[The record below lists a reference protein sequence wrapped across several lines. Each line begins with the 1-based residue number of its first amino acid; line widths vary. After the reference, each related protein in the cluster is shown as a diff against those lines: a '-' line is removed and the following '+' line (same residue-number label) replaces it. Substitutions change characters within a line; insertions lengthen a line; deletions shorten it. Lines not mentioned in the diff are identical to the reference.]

1 MSRTLVYKSSK
12 NYNSDVGSVVPIAV
26 EEDDG
31 AVRLV
36 SSGEYPNNNRIFI
49 SKEYSKIDENFGD
62 YELFLLTTVNES
74 NDFEGSDVPS
84 RSRFYSMGY
93 YAAPLDVNTYLP
105 IVTMNMPDVAS
116 GRVEQAPLADIGN
129 RSFFILNN
137 AIVSGPFT
145 AQAEEDGWLL
155 TPLMSL
161 TPLGLSNYHVAQFE
175 LEKLV
180 GAGLIIRSSVV
191 GNERIYLTSLKKA
204 KELIE
209 FDSQDYISDSALIRF
224 YSKMDYGK
232 GISTLTKTEAV
243 KLTGIIDQ
251 YKKKNKQLGNDDRTK
266 RLESVLDEYLKSN
279 GVGADVVQNYLH
291 NTKDGK
297 LFLDRYVED
306 NRDFLLKEKMDA
318 IETEFAAR
326 SEKFEREIAD
336 VAGRLEAR
344 KQDLSTFEVEFEKRK
359 ALSRAQEQS
368 ELRDRNNSLMAE
380 IESNE
385 RVLAQLK
392 EELGVARTLS
402 QMIEE
407 QKSLKNKNEYLNEDY
422 YKLKNQVSQQQNL
435 IRSPQ
440 IGDKL
445 LEFKTLHMLLNG
457 ISPDSVESHI
467 KPISLP
473 AYAVNVV
480 GESRK
485 SYIANLKS
493 SLDSVEG
500 RPFSYDEMANLTLCT
515 MQSFLTIFSGPPGT
529 GKTSSAQ
536 RFAGALGLVA
546 TQKTSLETD
555 NFLSVPVG
563 RGWVS
568 SRDLLGFYNSLKNS
582 YQPSRSGLFQFLKAF
597 NDGTSDQTID
607 QHLKLVLLDE
617 ANLSSVEHY
626 WSDFLTMCDS
636 FETGH
641 RVDLGMPGTEDR
653 YLNIPSSLR
662 FVATINNDATV
673 EALSERL
680 INRAPVI
687 LLGYGSDSVIGQV
700 QGDVLSGAVPYS
712 ELQAAFCPSR
722 EEEELSSRESIRLD
736 QVLELLTTNNI
747 KGSQVHVSK
756 RKLNAITR
764 YCFVANQLGYKA
776 EPLDYAIAQH
786 VLPSIKGH
794 GQGMRER
801 MNKLESKLT
810 EFDYAISRKIV
821 QTIIENGDEFSDSYS
836 YF

>member
-1 MSRTLVYKSSK
+1 MPRTLVYKSSK

-31 AVRLV
+31 SVRLV

-49 SKEYSKIDENFGD
+49 SKEYSKIDEGYGD

-74 NDFEGSDVPS
+74 FDAEVADSPS
-84 RSRFYSMGY
+84 RSRYFSMGY
-93 YAAPLDVNTYLP
+93 YAAPLDANTYIP

-129 RSFFILNN
+129 RSFFILFNS
-137 AIVSGPFT
+137 IVSGPFT

-175 LEKLV
+175 LSDLESN
-180 GAGLIIRSSVV
+180 GLIIRSSM
-191 GNERIYLTSLKKA
+191 GGHERIYLTSLKKA
-204 KELIE
+204 KENID

-232 GISTLTKTEAV
+232 GISTLTKSEAQ

-266 RLESVLDEYLKSN
+266 RLESVLDEYLESN

-291 NTKDGK
+291 NTKDGRT
-297 LFLDRYVED
+297 FLEQYVEN
-306 NRDFLLKEKMDA
+306 NRDFILKEKMDA
-318 IETEFAAR
+318 IETEFSVR
-326 SEKFEREIAD
+326 RDKLERDIAE
-336 VAGRLEAR
+336 VAGRLESR
-344 KQDLSTFEVEFEKRK
+344 KQDLSNFEVEFEKRK

-385 RVLAQLK
+385 KTLTQLK
-392 EELGVARTLS
+392 EEVGVAKTLA
-402 QMIEE
+402 QMLEE
-407 QKSLKNKNEYLNEDY
+407 QKSLKNKNDYLNEDY

-457 ISPDSVESHI
+457 ISPDTVESNI
-467 KPISLP
+467 KPISIP
-473 AYAVNVV
+473 AYKLNVA
-480 GESRK
+480 GETRK
-485 SYIANLKS
+485 SYITNLKS
-493 SLDSVEG
+493 TLDSIEG
-500 RPFSYDEMANLTLCT
+500 RPFTYDEMANLTLCT
-515 MQSFLTIFSGPPGT
+515 LQSFITIFSGPPGT
-529 GKTSSAQ
+529 GKTSSAH
-536 RFAGALGLVA
+536 RFATALGLVSP
-546 TQKTSLETD
+546 QKTSIETD
-555 NFLSVPVG
+555 NFLSIPVG

-597 NDGTSDQTID
+597 HDAKNEQPIN

-626 WSDFLTMCDS
+626 WSDFLTMCDT
-636 FETGH
+636 FETGQKI
-641 RVDLGMPGTEDR
+641 DLGMPGTEDR
-653 YLNIPSSLR
+653 FLEIPSSLR
-662 FVATINNDATV
+662 FIATVNNDATV

-680 INRAPVI
+680 INRAPII
-687 LLGYGSDSVIGQV
+687 LLGHGGDSVVSQLQTDLLG
-700 QGDVLSGAVPYS
+700 GAVPYS
-712 ELQAAFCPSR
+712 ELKDAFIPSR
-722 EEEELSSRESIRLD
+722 EEEELNSRETIRLGQILD
-736 QVLELLTTNNI
+736 LLTTNNV

-756 RKLNAITR
+756 RKINAITR
-764 YCFVANQLGYKA
+764 YCYMANQLGYKA

-794 GQGMRER
+794 GLGMRER
-801 MNKLESKLT
+801 MNKLEAKLT
-810 EFDYAISRKIV
+810 EFDYIISRKIV

>member
-31 AVRLV
+31 SVRLV

-49 SKEYSKIDENFGD
+49 SKEYSKIDDGYGD

-74 NDFEGSDVPS
+74 FDAEIADSPN
-84 RSRFYSMGY
+84 RSRYFSMGY
-93 YAAPLDVNTYLP
+93 YAAPLDANTYIP
-105 IVTMNMPDVAS
+105 IVTMDMPDVAS

-129 RSFFILNN
+129 RSFFILFNS
-137 AIVSGPFT
+137 IVSGPFT

-175 LEKLV
+175 LSDLESN
-180 GAGLIIRSSVV
+180 GLIIRSSM
-191 GNERIYLTSLKKA
+191 GGHERIYLTSLKKA
-204 KELIE
+204 KEIID

-232 GISTLTKTEAV
+232 GIATLTKSEAQ

-291 NTKDGK
+291 NTKDGRT
-297 LFLDRYVED
+297 FLEQYVEN
-306 NRDFLLKEKMDA
+306 NRDYILKEKMDA
-318 IETEFAAR
+318 IETEFSVR
-326 SEKFEREIAD
+326 RDKLDRDIAE
-336 VAGRLEAR
+336 VAGRLESR
-344 KQDLSTFEVEFEKRK
+344 KQDLSNFEVEYEKRK

-385 RVLAQLK
+385 KILTQLK
-392 EELGVARTLS
+392 EEVGVAKTLA
-402 QMIEE
+402 QMLEE
-407 QKSLKNKNEYLNEDY
+407 QKSLKNKNDYLNEDY

-457 ISPDSVESHI
+457 ISPDTVESNI
-467 KPISLP
+467 KPINIP
-473 AYAVNVV
+473 AYKLNVT
-480 GESRK
+480 GETRK
-485 SYIANLKS
+485 SYITNLKNT
-493 SLDSVEG
+493 LDSIEG
-500 RPFSYDEMANLTLCT
+500 RPFTYDEMANLTLCT
-515 MQSFLTIFSGPPGT
+515 LQSFITIFSGPPGT

-536 RFAGALGLVA
+536 RFATALGLISA
-546 TQKTSLETD
+546 QKTSIETD
-555 NFLSVPVG
+555 NFLSIPVG

-597 NDGTSDQTID
+597 HDAKSEQPIN

-626 WSDFLTMCDS
+626 WSDFLAMCDT
-636 FETGH
+636 FETGQKI
-641 RVDLGMPGTEDR
+641 DLGMPGIEDR
-653 YLNIPSSLR
+653 FLEIPASLR
-662 FVATINNDATV
+662 FIATVNNDATV

-680 INRAPVI
+680 INRAPII
-687 LLGYGSDSVIGQV
+687 LLGHGGDSVVSQLQV
-700 QGDVLSGAVPYS
+700 DLLGGAVPYS
-712 ELQAAFCPSR
+712 ELKDAFIPSR
-722 EEEELSSRESIRLD
+722 EEEELNSRETIRLGQILD
-736 QVLELLTTNNI
+736 LLTTNNI

-756 RKLNAITR
+756 RKINAITR
-764 YCFVANQLGYKA
+764 YCYMANQLGYKA

-794 GQGMRER
+794 GLGMRER
-801 MNKLESKLT
+801 MNKLEAKLT
-810 EFDYAISRKIV
+810 EFDYIISRRIV

>member
-1 MSRTLVYKSSK
+1 MARTLVYKTSK
-12 NYNSDVGSVVPIAV
+12 SYNSDVGSVVPIAV

-36 SSGEYPNNNRIFI
+36 SPGEYPNNNRIFI
-49 SKEYSKIDENFGD
+49 SKEYSKIDENYGD

-74 NDFEGSDVPS
+74 HDPEELDSPT

-93 YAAPLDVNTYLP
+93 YAAPLDANTYLP
-105 IVTMNMPDVAS
+105 IVTMEMPDVAS
-116 GRVEQAPLADIGN
+116 GRVEQAPLSDIGN
-129 RSFFILNN
+129 RSFFILSNS
-137 AIVSGPFT
+137 IVTGPFT

-161 TPLGLSNYHVAQFE
+161 TPLGLSNYHAAQFE
-175 LEKLV
+175 LDSLESNGLV
-180 GAGLIIRSSVV
+180 IRSSMG
-191 GNERIYLTSLKKA
+191 GNERVYLASLKKA
-204 KELIE
+204 KELAE

-232 GISTLTKTEAV
+232 GISSLTKTEAV

-251 YKKKNKQLGNDDRTK
+251 YKKKNKQLSNDDRTK

-297 LFLDRYVED
+297 VFLEQYVED
-306 NRDFLLKEKMDA
+306 NRDILLKEKMVA
-318 IETEFAAR
+318 IESEFASR
-326 SEKFEREIAD
+326 REKFEREIAE
-336 VAGRLEAR
+336 VSGRLELR
-344 KQDLSTFEVEFEKRK
+344 KQDLSSFEVEFEKRK
-359 ALSRAQEQS
+359 ASSRAQEQS
-368 ELRDRNNSLMAE
+368 ELRDRNNILMAE
-380 IESNE
+380 IESHE
-385 RVLAQLK
+385 KTLLQLK
-392 EELGVARTLS
+392 EEVGVAKTLA

-407 QKSLKNKNEYLNEDY
+407 QKSLKNKNDYLNEDY

-467 KPISLP
+467 KPMCIPAFSL
-473 AYAVNVV
+473 NVA
-480 GESRK
+480 GETRK
-485 SYIANLKS
+485 SYISHLKS
-493 SLDSVEG
+493 SLDSTEG

-529 GKTSSAQ
+529 GKTSSAH
-536 RFAGALGLVA
+536 RFASALGLIGG
-546 TQKTSLETD
+546 QKTSLETD
-555 NFLSVPVG
+555 NFLNIPVG

-597 NDGTSDQTID
+597 NDSSVEQSID
-607 QHLKLVLLDE
+607 GYLKLVLLDE
-617 ANLSSVEHY
+617 ANLSSIEHY
-626 WSDFLTMCDS
+626 WSDFLAMCDT
-636 FETGH
+636 FEIGQKI
-641 RVDLGMPGTEDR
+641 DLGMPGTEDR
-653 YLNIPSSLR
+653 FLNIPSSLR
-662 FVATINNDATV
+662 FIATINNDATV

-687 LLGYGSDSVIGQV
+687 MLGHGADAPSGQLQSDLLN
-700 QGDVLSGAVPYS
+700 GAVPFI
-712 ELQAAFCPSR
+712 ELKEAFCPSR
-722 EEEELSSRESIRLD
+722 EEEELNSREMIRLE
-736 QVLELLTTNNI
+736 QVLDLLTTNNI
-747 KGSQVHVSK
+747 KGSQVYVSK
-756 RKLNAITR
+756 RKINAITR
-764 YCFVANQLGYKA
+764 YCFAANQLGFKA
-776 EPLDYAIAQH
+776 EPLDFAIAQH

-801 MNKLESKLT
+801 MNKLESKLS
-810 EFDYAISRKIV
+810 EFDFAISKKIV
-821 QTIIENGDEFSDSYS
+821 QTIIETGDEFSDSYS